1 MIGHWSELYLYT
13 PDTAYHS
20 GRLNHPRPFL
30 DQVKSALDRY
40 EELERPKPI
49 GSDFDVQWCRP
60 CPTPRALIGDIF
72 AALLILL
79 AICGSLVLL
88 RPGSTDQ
95 HAEQPAASMAKAMEP
110 ESR

>member
-1 MIGHWSELYLYT
+1 MIGPWSELYLYT
-13 PDTAYHS
+13 PHTAYHS

-60 CPTPRALIGDIF
+60 CPTSGALIGVF

-79 AICGSLVLL
+79 AICGSLVLF
-88 RPGSTDQ
+88 RPGPTEQ

>member
-13 PDTAYHS
+13 PDTAHHS
-20 GRLNHPRPFL
+20 HRLNPPRPFL

-49 GSDFDVQWCRP
+49 GSDFDVQWGRP

-79 AICGSLVLL
+79 AICGSLVLFG
-88 RPGSTDQ
+88 PGSAEQ
-95 HAEQPAASMAKAMEP
+95 HAEQPAASIAKAMEQ